1 MILLISS
8 VMFPLLPHH
17 GISLPL
23 HHIFS
28 LPLPLPPPPPLPPLA
43 PAPAPPPRPP
53 PAPAPSP
60 PPRPLPQFYP
70 YYTLS
75 VPLLYTSWIPP
86 VLLLYPSYALSVP
99 LWGGSGGGIA

>member
-28 LPLPLPPPPPLPPLA
+28 LPLPLPL
-43 PAPAPPPRPP
+43 PPPRPP
-53 PAPAPSP
+53 PAPAPAPSP